1 MRRRR
6 LLALLGTAAAGGAAA
21 TGTGAFTSVE
31 ADRAVRV
38 SVADDDAALLGLAPS
53 PGPNGEYATADD
65 GTLALSLS
73 DTDAGGTGLGTDST
87 YEFDDV
93 FRVRNRGTQPVY
105 VWAELDYGAVPY
117 DEDDLYLYPGS
128 DAGDRLRDG
137 DAAVL
142 ELDVG
147 EAARIGVRVDTTDV
161 AADVDVAL
169 AATIRADAERPA
181 ASGVADPGGD
191 LTGAV
196 VSETPTGDQF
206 GSIGAAIDAVTE
218 STVYV
223 EPGTYDENLAIGSPD
238 AGTDPASA
246 PDAGVTVTAIGD
258 GRPTL
263 DGWVQILDPDVT
275 FEGFEVT
282 GEFEGFGVAAFEPG
296 VTIRDVHVRG
306 VTNGVFVPSVP
317 DVRVENCRVE
327 SYSFYGALVS
337 GRGAFGGSTPAV
349 VGTTLDGASG
359 GGAVGVGVVGTAAEI
374 RGTEATGNR
383 YEGNDGAG
391 IAHFSGAGVTLR
403 ENALEDND
411 DGVFLAGPD
420 AGALTA
426 TRNDLVGNRVG
437 VANGGATAVDATANW
452 WGSPE
457 GPAAGTN
464 GTGTEG
470 PAVVEPW
477 STEPGPDWNADGT
490 ASVAVAS
497 ASVSTASRD
506 GVRSPPSPPSDPRPR
521 RD

>member
-1 MRRRR
+1 M
-6 LLALLGTAAAGGAAA
+6 
-21 TGTGAFTSVE
+21 
-31 ADRAVRV
+31 
-38 SVADDDAALLGLAPS
+38 
-53 PGPNGEYATADD
+53 
-65 GTLALSLS
+65 
-73 DTDAGGTGLGTDST
+73 
-87 YEFDDV
+87 
-93 FRVRNRGTQPVY
+93 
-105 VWAELDYGAVPY
+105 
-117 DEDDLYLYPGS
+117 
-128 DAGDRLRDG
+128 
-137 DAAVL
+137 L

-169 AATIRADAERPA
+169 TATIRADAERPA

-246 PDAGVTVTAIGD
+246 PDAGVTVTGIGD

-306 VTNGVFVPSVP
+306 VTNGVLVPSVP

-337 GRGAFGGSTPAV
+337 GRGRS
-349 VGTTLDGASG
+349 
-359 GGAVGVGVVGTAAEI
+359 
-374 RGTEATGNR
+374 
-383 YEGNDGAG
+383 
-391 IAHFSGAGVTLR
+391 
-403 ENALEDND
+403 
-411 DGVFLAGPD
+411 
-420 AGALTA
+420 AGARRRSSTRRSTA
-426 TRNDLVGNRVG
+426 
-437 VANGGATAVDATANW
+437 
-452 WGSPE
+452 P
-457 GPAAGTN
+457 PAAVPSAWASSGPRPRYAGTRRP
-464 GTGTEG
+464 GTGTRG
-470 PAVVEPW
+470 TTAPGSPTSPAR
-477 STEPGPDWNADGT
+477 A
-490 ASVAVAS
+490 
-497 ASVSTASRD
+497 
-506 GVRSPPSPPSDPRPR
+506 
-521 RD
+521 